1 MSASAGLSCGLY
13 ITGWKG
19 VDVIKVIF
27 CLVLFTICDLARAA
41 PYNIGGQTI
50 TILSTG
56 WVGEGFF
63 VDTQG
68 ALPAGANCG
77 DGNRFLIEPGAP
89 MQKEMVSLLLMAMQN
104 KVPATLY
111 VDGCSGGV
119 MKLKSVSISKS

>member
-1 MSASAGLSCGLY
+1 MIKIIIFLAALVACGPVY
-13 ITGWKG
+13 A
-19 VDVIKVIF
+19 V
-27 CLVLFTICDLARAA
+27 

-50 TILSTG
+50 SILSTG

-119 MKLKSVSISKS
+119 MKLKSVAIARS

>member
-1 MSASAGLSCGLY
+1 MMKLILGL
-13 ITGWKG
+13 T
-19 VDVIKVIF
+19 VF
-27 CLVLFTICDLARAA
+27 AA
-41 PYNIGGQTI
+41 CSPAYAVPYNIGGQTI
-50 TILSTG
+50 SILSTG

-119 MKLKSVSISKS
+119 MKLKSVSIARS

>member
-1 MSASAGLSCGLY
+1 MIRYQCVVQKLITVMVAFLICGQAY
-13 ITGWKG
+13 A
-19 VDVIKVIF
+19 V
-27 CLVLFTICDLARAA
+27 

-50 TILSTG
+50 AILSTG

>member
-1 MSASAGLSCGLY
+1 MLRAIAF
-13 ITGWKG
+13 I
-19 VDVIKVIF
+19 VIF
-27 CLVLFTICDLARAA
+27 FACGHVYAVS
-41 PYNIGGQTI
+41 YNIDGQTI
-50 TILSTG
+50 ASLSTG
-56 WVGEGFF
+56 WVGEGLF

-68 ALPAGANCG
+68 TLPSGANCG
-77 DGNRFLIEPGAP
+77 NGNRFLIEPGAP

>member
-1 MSASAGLSCGLY
+1 MIKLICILIILSICGPAY
-13 ITGWKG
+13 AT
-19 VDVIKVIF
+19 
-27 CLVLFTICDLARAA
+27 

-50 TILSTG
+50 AILSTG

-119 MKLKSVSISKS
+119 MKLKSVSISKG

>member
-1 MSASAGLSCGLY
+1 M
-13 ITGWKG
+13 
-19 VDVIKVIF
+19 IKVVYT
-27 CLVLFTICDLARAA
+27 LVIMSICGSAYAA
-41 PYNIGGQTI
+41 PYNIGGQTVA
-50 TILSTG
+50 ILSTG
-56 WVGEGFF
+56 WAGEGFF

-104 KVPATLY
+104 KVPTTLY

>member
-1 MSASAGLSCGLY
+1 MKLIDFISLLLPCDQVYAVPYILAGKQSPFCSQD
-13 ITGWKG
+13 GWEK
-19 VDVIKVIF
+19 DCI
-27 CLVLFTICDLARAA
+27 
-41 PYNIGGQTI
+41 
-50 TILSTG
+50 
-56 WVGEGFF
+56 

-68 ALPAGANCG
+68 ALPTGANCG

-119 MKLKSVSISKS
+119 MKLKSVSISKG

>member
-1 MSASAGLSCGLY
+1 
-13 ITGWKG
+13 
-19 VDVIKVIF
+19 VIKIF
-27 CLVLFTICDLARAA
+27 YALTILFICGPAYAT

-50 TILSTG
+50 AALSTG
-56 WVGEGFF
+56 WVGEGLF

-68 ALPAGANCG
+68 TLPAGANRG